1 MLQELSA
8 FFYTVILTGGIGQCG
23 RPGQGLLGIKV
34 LAGYATV
41 LYLIGIIVLVP
52 VEDGEVG
59 VVGQGRKR
67 VPRHIDGQAQAVD
80 HIYFVVYLYEVAVV
94 QATVILFKQKRSAHV
109 EHAVQSRIAFEII
122 GRSEEHTSEL

>member
-1 MLQELSA
+1 MLKEFSA
-8 FFYTVILTGGIGQCG
+8 FFYAVILAGGVGQSG
-23 RPGQGLLGIKV
+23 RPGQGLLGFKV

-67 VPRHIDGQAQAVD
+67 VPRRIGGQAQTVR
-80 HIYFVVYLYEVAVV
+80 HIHFVAHLYEVAVV
-94 QATVILFKQKRSAHV
+94 QAPVILLKQ
-109 EHAVQSRIAFEII
+109 
-122 GRSEEHTSEL
+122 